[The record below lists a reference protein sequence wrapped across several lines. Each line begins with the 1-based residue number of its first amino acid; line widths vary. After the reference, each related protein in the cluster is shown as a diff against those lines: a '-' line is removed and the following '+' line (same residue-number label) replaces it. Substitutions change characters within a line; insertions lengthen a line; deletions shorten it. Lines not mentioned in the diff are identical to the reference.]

1 MSVAGRPTGS
11 DGGGSGD
18 LPFAGYLLERRL
30 AVGGMS
36 EVFLARPREGGPA
49 AKRVVIKRLLPDL
62 VEDDALREAFE
73 LEAKL
78 HASVRHKNVVCF
90 LEFGRY
96 AGEPFIVMELIEG
109 VDLSRVIRRSI
120 AEERPLEPGMCVYV
134 AREICAA
141 LSCVHADRGADDE
154 LAQIVHRDVT
164 PTNVL
169 ISMRG
174 EVKLADFGIARVQ
187 GRDPS
192 LALKGKLAYLAPE
205 QVSGDEF
212 DHRADLFAV
221 AVVLA
226 EMLLGGPLFPGAGQL
241 AVLLAI
247 RDARI
252 DRLRAARDRLPRG
265 LFEVLERALARRA
278 DDRYPSALDFSL
290 ALAPFE
296 LPSRGAA
303 RAALTGWVA
312 YAADSASAARRLEG
326 AVLETRALMAKPRP
340 TREEARP
347 SSPPS
352 GRATLPEEPVGCRL
366 KPVGGEPREIGLP
379 KVIEMLVTGQL
390 GALDQVDLG
399 DGFHPI
405 SKIGMLAR
413 YLAPNTAT
421 TKRLEGPGV
430 PDFSGTVSIDGLYE
444 ALGWIAKRAETGV
457 LFAEQDTPDKPRAEL
472 YFEAGKLVL
481 ATSSEPSTLLGEHLL
496 SRGVI
501 DRAELDLAVLVMHR
515 YNGHLGDTVIALGLA
530 EPLEVFQAIKS
541 QGKERVAALFRW
553 PSGKIHFYRGVEPT
567 RNEFRLDLDVP
578 TLMFSGLAVARS
590 DEDMAEAWS
599 PRMDEELAAMRPLPE
614 WARGLGWPVA
624 MLKTLKALGGGRAVR
639 DVIESVV
646 PRGAAAADG
655 RSISDTDVLRCLE
668 IAEAL
673 GIVGPA

>member
-11 DGGGSGD
+11 DGSGSGD

-36 EVFLARPREGGPA
+36 EVFLARPRDEGPA

-78 HASVRHKNVVCF
+78 HASIRHKNVVCF

-109 VDLSRVIRRSI
+109 VDLSRIIRRSI
-120 AEERPLEPGMCVYV
+120 AEERALEPGMCVYV

-141 LSCVHADRGADDE
+141 LSCVHASHGADED
-154 LAQIVHRDVT
+154 LTQIVHRDVT

-221 AVVLA
+221 AVVLS

-252 DRLRAARDRLPRG
+252 DRLRAARDQLPRG

-278 DDRYPSALDFSL
+278 DDRYSSALDFSL

-326 AVLETRALMAKPRP
+326 AVLETRALTAKPRP
-340 TREEARP
+340 TRE

-352 GRATLPEEPVGCRL
+352 ARATLPEEPVGCRL

-405 SKIGMLAR
+405 SKIAMLAR

-430 PDFSGTVSIDGLYE
+430 PDFVGTVSVGGLNE
-444 ALGWIAKRAETGV
+444 ALAWIAKRAETGV
-457 LFAEQDTPDKPRAEL
+457 LFAEQATPEKPRAEL
-472 YFEAGKLVL
+472 YFETGKLVL

-553 PSGKIHFYRGVEPT
+553 PSGTLSFYRGVEPT

-590 DEDMAEAWS
+590 DHDIAEAWS
-599 PRMDEELAAMRPLPE
+599 PRMDEELAALRPLPE

-624 MLKTLKALGGGRAVR
+624 MLKTLKASSGGRAVR
-639 DVIESVV
+639 DLIESVV
-646 PRGAAAADG
+646 RQGALAAEG
-655 RSISDTDVLRCLE
+655 RSISEGDVLRCLE